1 MKRTKIICT
10 LGPASNNKEV
20 LRELILNGMNIARF
34 NFSHGTHESHAEL
47 LKLVREVSEELD
59 MPVATL
65 LDTKGPEIRTGLFD
79 GEVKYVELA
88 AGDKLILTIE
98 EIMGGKE
105 KVSISYPG
113 FINDVKIGDRVL
125 VDDGLIELIVENK
138 DEKNIYTRVVNGGL
152 LGERKGINAPGVHLD
167 FPIITEKDRED
178 IIFGI
183 EQDFDFIA
191 ASFVRSQESIL
202 AIKDVLKE
210 YGSNIPVISKIEC
223 LEAIE
228 NLEGILHYSDGIMI
242 ARGDLGVEIP
252 AAQVPFMQKKLIR
265 ECNKRYKPVI
275 VATQMLDS
283 MIRNPRPTRAEVN
296 DVANAIYEGTDC
308 VMLSGESASGKYP
321 IEALQTMVNIC
332 KITESHIDFTKYTEK
347 QKMHRKF
354 NYSSSVSASTVST
367 AENIGA
373 KLVITP
379 TMSGQTAR
387 FVSRFRPAC
396 IHIGCSPN
404 KQTVRKMQIYW
415 GVIPFWQEYSDNS
428 NHIVQGAIDICRNKG
443 FVQKGDLFVVTSG
456 MKSIYDGT
464 QKDASF
470 TNTIRVF
477 VAD

>member
-10 LGPASNNKEV
+10 LGPASCNKEV
-20 LRELILNGMNIARF
+20 IRELILNGMNIARF

-47 LKLVREVSEELD
+47 LKLVREVSDELD
-59 MPVATL
+59 MPIATL
-65 LDTKGPEIRTGLFD
+65 LDTKGPEIRTGLFEGD
-79 GEVKYVELA
+79 KKYVDLA
-88 AGDKLILTIE
+88 AGDKLVLTNKDVAGNKS
-98 EIMGGKE
+98 M
-105 KVSISYPG
+105 VSITYDG
-113 FINDVKIGDRVL
+113 LVNDVSIGSRIL
-125 VDDGLIELIVENK
+125 VDDGLIELIVESK
-138 DEKNIYTRVVNGGL
+138 DSQNIYTRVINGGT
-152 LGERKGINAPGVHLD
+152 LGERKGINVPGVHLE
-167 FPIITEKDRED
+167 FPVITEKDKDD
-178 IIFGI
+178 IIFGV

-191 ASFVRSQESIL
+191 ASFVRSQDSIL
-202 AIKDVLKE
+202 AIKEVLKE
-210 YGSNIPVISKIEC
+210 HGSNIPVISKIEC

-228 NLEGILHYSDGIMI
+228 NMEGILHYSDGIMI

-252 AAQVPFMQKKLIR
+252 AAQVPFIQKRLIR

-321 IEALQTMVNIC
+321 IEALQTMVSIC
-332 KITESHIDFTKYTEK
+332 EITENHIDFMKYTEK
-347 QKMHRKF
+347 QKMHRKY
-354 NYSSSVSASTVST
+354 NYSSAVSASTVST

-404 KQTVRKMQIYW
+404 KRTVRKMQIYW
-415 GVIPFWQEYSDNS
+415 GVIPFWQEFSENS
-428 NHIVQGAIDICRNKG
+428 NQIVQGSIDICRSKG
-443 FVQKGDLFVVTSG
+443 YIQKGDLFLVTSG
-456 MKSIYDGT
+456 MNSIYRGT
-464 QKDASF
+464 RQDTNF
-470 TNTIRVF
+470 TNIIRVF

>member
-79 GEVKYVELA
+79 GEERYVELV
-88 AGDKLILTIE
+88 AGEKLILTIND
-98 EIMGGKE
+98 IKGSKE
-105 KVSISYPG
+105 KVSITYPG
-113 FINDVKIGDRVL
+113 LVDDVKIGDRIL
-125 VDDGLIELIVENK
+125 VDDGLIELIVESK
-138 DEKNIYTRVVNGGL
+138 DSENIYTRIVNGGL
-152 LGERKGINAPGVHLD
+152 LGERKGINTPGTHLE
-167 FPIITEKDRED
+167 FPVITEKDKED

-191 ASFVRSQESIL
+191 ASFVRSKESIL
-202 AIKDVLKE
+202 AIKDILNE
-210 YGSNIPVISKIEC
+210 YGANIPVISKIEC

-228 NLEGILHYSDGIMI
+228 NLEDILHYSDGIMI

-283 MIRNPRPTRAEVN
+283 MMRNPRPTRAEVN

-321 IEALQTMVNIC
+321 VEALQTMVSIC
-332 KITESHIDFTKYTEK
+332 KITEGHIDFMKYTDK

-354 NYSSSVSASTVST
+354 NYSSAVSASTVSI

-373 KLVITP
+373 KLVVTP

-404 KQTVRKMQIYW
+404 KRTVRKMQIYW
-415 GVIPFWQEYSDNS
+415 GVIPFWQEFSENS
-428 NHIVQGAIDICRNKG
+428 NQIIQGAIDICRNKG
-443 FVQKGDLFVVTSG
+443 YIQKGDLFVVTSG
-456 MKSIYDGT
+456 MQSIYKGT
-464 QKDASF
+464 KQDANF